1 MNLIHHS
8 QLKMIYKYFTEA
20 ELACSHCNKQGI
32 NEQFMLKIESLRE
45 QLGFPFIVTSGYRCE
60 QHPIEA
66 RKTAAG
72 AHTTG
77 RAIDIAVSGESAYR
91 LISGAF
97 RAGFTGV
104 GVNQKGRSR
113 FIHLDD
119 IENSTTRPRPWVWS
133 Y

>member
-1 MNLIHHS
+1 MT
-8 QLKMIYKYFTEA
+8 YKYFTEA

-77 RAIDIAVSGESAYR
+77 RAIDIAVSGESAYK
-91 LISGAF
+91 LISGALNVGTTSQS
-97 RAGFTGV
+97 AGFTGV
-104 GVNQKGRSR
+104 GVNQKGHSR